1 MKKKIAIL
9 GSTGSI
15 GKSTLEIIKKDKK
28 NFEVILLTANNNIS
42 ELSKQ
47 ITEFNVLNICINNK
61 KHYVALKKKFK
72 NKKVNIFNGHQN
84 LNKIIKDKLDFTMSS
99 ISGLSGLK
107 PTLDA
112 IKFSKRIAI
121 ANKESIICG
130 WSLIKK
136 NLKRY
141 NTEFVPVD
149 SEHFSIWSL
158 IGNVRYPKI
167 EEIIIT
173 ASGGPFINLPLK
185 NFKKIKPSMAIKH
198 PNWTMGKKI
207 SIDSATMMNKVF
219 EVIEAIRIFDIDIK
233 KFKIVIHP
241 KSYVHAIVKFSNGL
255 TKLLIHDTDMKIPI
269 FNSIYHN
276 EDKSLKTN
284 KLDYS
289 TLNNLDFKSCDLKRF
304 PAVNILKNISNK
316 STLFETILISAND
329 ELVQFFL
336 EGKINFTDIFKLL
349 HKVINLKEFMKYKC
363 ISPRN
368 FNQIRKLSAYVRL
381 KTQSVSVLSQ
391 NV

>member
-28 NFEVILLTANNNIS
+28 NFEVVLLTSNNNIS

-47 ITEFNVLNICINNK
+47 VTEFNVLNICINNK
-61 KHYVALKKKFK
+61 KHFETLKKKFK
-72 NKKVNIFNGHQN
+72 NKKINIFNSHEN
-84 LNKIIKDKLDFTMSS
+84 LNKIIKSKIDFTMSS

-136 NLKRY
+136 DLKRF

-158 IGNVRYPKI
+158 IANERYPKI
-167 EEIIIT
+167 EEVIIT
-173 ASGGPFINLPLK
+173 ASGGPFLNLPLK
-185 NFKKIKPSMAIKH
+185 NFQKIKPSIAIKH

-255 TKLLIHDTDMKIPI
+255 TKVLIHDTDMKIPI

-276 EDKSLKTN
+276 ENKCLKTK

-289 TLNNLDFKSCDLKRF
+289 VLNKLDFQICELTRF
-304 PAVNILKNISNK
+304 PAIGLLKNISNK
-316 STLFETILISAND
+316 STLFETIIISAND

-336 EGKINFTDIFKLL
+336 DGKIKFTDIFKLM
-349 HKVINLKEFMKYKC
+349 HKVINLKEFKKYKH

-368 FNQIRKLSAYVRL
+368 FDQIRKLNTYVRM
-381 KTQSVSVLSQ
+381 KTQSVSVLSK

>member
-1 MKKKIAIL
+1 MKKKIVIL

-28 NFEVILLTANNNIS
+28 NFEVVLLTANNNIS

-47 ITEFNVLNICINNK
+47 IIEFNVLNICINNK
-61 KHYVALKKKFK
+61 RHYETLKKRFK
-72 NKKVNIFNGHQN
+72 NKKVNIFNSHEN
-84 LNKIIKDKLDFTMSS
+84 LDKIIKGKIDFTMSS

-136 NLKRY
+136 NLKKFK
-141 NTEFVPVD
+141 TEFVPVD

-158 IGNVRYPKI
+158 IGNARYPKI
-167 EEIIIT
+167 EEVIIT
-173 ASGGPFINLPLK
+173 ASGGPFLNLPLK
-185 NFKKIKPSMAIKH
+185 RFKKIKPSMAIKH

-233 KFKIVIHP
+233 KFKIIIHP
-241 KSYVHAIVKFSNGL
+241 KSYVHAIVKYSNGL
-255 TKLLIHDTDMKIPI
+255 TKVLIHDTDMKIPI

-276 EDKSLKTN
+276 ENKSLKTK
-284 KLDYS
+284 KLNFS
-289 TLNNLDFKSCDLKRF
+289 ALNELDFRICELTRF
-304 PAVNILKNISNK
+304 PAIGLLKNISNK
-316 STLFETILISAND
+316 STLFETIIISAND

-336 EGKINFTDIFKLL
+336 DGKITFTDIFKLL
-349 HKVINLKEFMKYKC
+349 HKIINLKEFKKYKH

-368 FNQIRKLSAYVRL
+368 FTQIIKLNKYVRL
-381 KTQSVSVLSQ
+381 KTQSVSVLS
-391 NV
+391 